1 MTTMLKQRL
10 KSLDVLRACCALM
23 VMVNHLY
30 NESGVPQ
37 YSVGVG
43 LVSFASEAVV
53 GFFVLS
59 GCLIS
64 LQDYGNVG
72 RYVEARLTRILPIY
86 YVLLVFC
93 SLAMLACG
101 AAFTGWNFAAN
112 ALFIQTL
119 NWNVLNPVQFYVQ
132 SWSLSYELWYYAAFI
147 AIMAVPRLLLPFFIA
162 SLAVGVSL
170 LLLPQSPGPTNAVL
184 HAVAFFSMW
193 LAGVLVTRLWQR
205 GYAVSLATGV
215 YMLVIAI
222 GLSKVPLSSPAKFDF
237 GRLFLFSIG
246 FAGLVSALLS
256 SALGASGDK
265 PVRIFDVGPLS
276 RGAVS
281 VVALSILWVFSNSHV
296 DMKVA
301 LTAGVTV
308 FTVSPA
314 ALVRILSP
322 VVRPALPFLV
332 YVGGL
337 SYALYLVHYPLL
349 QILNATNVF
358 PPVVKIVA
366 VVVLAFGA
374 AHLLDYKFQPW
385 IRSRLRSARRPGELA
400 TGGRQRETT

>member
-1 MTTMLKQRL
+1 MTTTAKQRL

-23 VMVNHLY
+23 VMANHLY
-30 NESGVPQ
+30 NESGAPQ

-64 LQDYGNVG
+64 LQGYGSIG
-72 RYVEARLTRILPIY
+72 RYIEARLVRILPIY
-86 YVLLVFC
+86 YVLLVFS

-112 ALFIQTL
+112 VFFIQTL
-119 NWNVLNPVQFYVQ
+119 NWDVLNPVQFYVQ
-132 SWSLSYELWYYAAFI
+132 SWSLSYELWYYAGFL
-147 AIMAVPRLLLPFFIA
+147 AIMAVPRLLLPLFCA
-162 SLAVGVSL
+162 TLVVGISIL
-170 LLLPQSPGPTNAVL
+170 IFPQSPGPVNAVM

-205 GYAVSLATGV
+205 GYTVSLATGV
-215 YMLVIAI
+215 YMLVIVI
-222 GLSKVPLSSPAKFDF
+222 CLSKVPLSNPAKFDF
-237 GRLFLFSIG
+237 GRLFVFSIG

-256 SALGASGDK
+256 SALGAFGDK
-265 PVRIFDVGPLS
+265 PIRAFDVGLLS
-276 RGAVS
+276 RAAVS
-281 VVALSILWVFSNSHV
+281 VVALSILWIFSNSHM
-296 DMKVA
+296 DMKLA
-301 LTAGVTV
+301 LTVGVV
-308 FTVSPA
+308 IFTISPA
-314 ALVRILSP
+314 QMVRILSP
-322 VVRPALPFLV
+322 IVRPALPFLV

-349 QILNATNVF
+349 QIFNATNIL
-358 PPVVKIVA
+358 PPIVKVMA

-385 IRSRLRSARRPGELA
+385 VRSRLRSRGAGDRSP
-400 TGGRQRETT
+400 TT